1 MPERGEDGTG
11 VRTDGHWS
19 DHAAC
24 RAADPE
30 ELFADFSVRPLRHLI
45 VRQ

>member
-1 MPERGEDGTG
+1 MTSAGSYWHED
-11 VRTDGHWS
+11 
-19 DHAAC
+19 AAC
-24 RAADPE
+24 RSADPE